1 MDDQSALTAGTETV
15 AAATAATKAATSR
28 SEIAELKASNGTL
41 VKAQAATQ
49 AQLAALMAKM
59 SALTPGPGG
68 SVGGGTVAVPAPKKS
83 RRGGRQGRKP
93 ALCPNC
99 KREVYHKPAL
109 CMELEVNAGLRYLGW
124 KSCLE

>member
-1 MDDQSALTAGTETV
+1 MDDQYAITTGTETV
-15 AAATAATKAATSR
+15 AAATAATTAATIR
-28 SEIAELKASNGTL
+28 SEIAELKAANATL

-49 AQLAALMAKM
+49 AQLAVLMAKM

-68 SVGGGTVAVPAPKKS
+68 SVGGGTVAVPAPTKT
-83 RRGGRQGRKP
+83 RRGRPGRNP
-93 ALCPNC
+93 AFCLNC

-109 CMELEVNAGLRYLGW
+109 CMDLEENAGLRYPGW